1 MRIQGNGVGYLY
13 VAGMVL
19 GAVISDT
26 LAQNIMEGYFQPLFI
41 MLLSAIVQ
49 FLWLPFYRNIEWPS
63 EGINKHIFVLAIL
76 WFLANYLNLYSL
88 HYTSLSSNEV
98 LTTMMAPW
106 ALFLSVL
113 LMPKERHCIIFKSLA
128 ILLCLFG
135 TLVIARSD
143 NEQEQSRGMGDICIL
158 LSALS
163 YGTFDVYL
171 RYNFPEN
178 IDLRG
183 IMVIMGAIVSIVMI
197 PGIFISDLIGFETF
211 HAPNLEQFAGL
222 SLVVLT
228 GSFLAEY
235 CMVKAVM
242 ILSPFVASIGITLN
256 VPISIM
262 IDLVVNSLTLK
273 WSFGIGAT
281 LCLGGFALVSSL
293 EVPSV
298 QAKLDDSNIL
308 RCKRNLNSYQAFE
321 LSDVNPHLINNSVI

>member
-1 MRIQGNGVGYLY
+1 MIQGNGVGYLY

-26 LAQNIMEGYFQPLFI
+26 LAQNIMESYFQPLFV
-41 MLLSAIVQ
+41 MLLSALVQ
-49 FLWLPFYRNIEWPS
+49 FLWLPFYRTIEWPT
-63 EGINKHIFVLAIL
+63 EGINKHIYVLTVL
-76 WFLANYLNLYSL
+76 WFITNYLNLYSL

-106 ALFLSVL
+106 ALFLSIL
-113 LMPKERHCIIFKSLA
+113 LMPKERHCILFKSLA

-135 TLVIARSD
+135 TLIIARSD
-143 NEQEQSRGMGDICIL
+143 NDQEQSRGMGDMCVL

-178 IDLRG
+178 TDLRG
-183 IMVIMGAIVSIVMI
+183 IMVIMGAIVSVVMVPVI
-197 PGIFISDLIGFETF
+197 YISDLIGFEIF
-211 HAPNLEQFAGL
+211 HAPNIEQFAGL
-222 SLVVLT
+222 SFVVMT

-262 IDLVVNSLTLK
+262 IDLVVNSISLQ
-273 WSFGIGAT
+273 WNFGIGAI

-293 EVPSV
+293 EVPAV
-298 QAKLDDSNIL
+298 QSKLDDSKIL
-308 RCKRNLNSYQAFE
+308 CCKRKLESYEDFE
-321 LSDVNPHLINNSVI
+321 MSDVNPHLINSSVI